1 MIAHVVLFKPKPD
14 LTPVQRQAVLDGL
27 KAAATGIPSVRR
39 LYVGRRVTHGLPGY
53 EQMMREDYE
62 YALIV
67 ELDDL
72 DGLKAYL
79 AHPHHMA
86 IGKHFSDAA
95 AAALAYDFEMQ
106 DWKL

>member
-14 LTPVQRQAVLDGL
+14 LTPEQRQAVLDGL
-27 KAAATGIPSVRR
+27 KALASGIPSVRR
-39 LYVGRRVTHGLPGY
+39 LRVGRRVKHGLPGY

-79 AHPHHMA
+79 AHPQHVA
-86 IGKHFSDAA
+86 IGRHFSQSA
-95 AAALAYDFEMQ
+95 AAALAYDFAME
-106 DWKL
+106 DWKA